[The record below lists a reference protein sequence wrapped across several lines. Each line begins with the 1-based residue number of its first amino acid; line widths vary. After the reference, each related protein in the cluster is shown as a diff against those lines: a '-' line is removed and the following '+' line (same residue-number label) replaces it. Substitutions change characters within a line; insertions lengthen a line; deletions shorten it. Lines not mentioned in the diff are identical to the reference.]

1 MTALLFSSP
10 CHHPGAF
17 CSGLLWVHTHSVHT
31 QAGPW
36 AWARVLALRRAAAL
50 GTELRLPL
58 PLLLSLLLG
67 CGVLGVPRS
76 GRPRATGP
84 AEDSQRVLLARLS
97 TSSFRYPLLVQ
108 VVLVT
113 WELGREAGGLGL
125 VGSVPGGS

>member
-1 MTALLFSSP
+1 M
-10 CHHPGAF
+10 
-17 CSGLLWVHTHSVHT
+17 
-31 QAGPW
+31 
-36 AWARVLALRRAAAL
+36 ALRRAAAL

-58 PLLLSLLLG
+58 PLLLSPLLSW
-67 CGVLGVPRS
+67 GVL
-76 GRPRATGP
+76 GP
-84 AEDSQRVLLARLS
+84 AEDSQRVPLARLS